1 MIDATAVARL
11 REQHAAATAGEL
23 VKASSEYYDHC
34 LYISGEL
41 VPFACF
47 ERIEDLWLHRAAHN
61 ALPDV
66 LDALE
71 QAWRERDALAAELAQ
86 VRGQLHAQP
95 SDYEN
100 ERAEERIRQIDL
112 LFHAYGMNRDKWPQH
127 AQDSFERLDTAQR
140 EYEAKYC

>member
-1 MIDATAVARL
+1 MIDANEVARL

-71 QAWRERDALAAELAQ
+71 QAWRERDEAVGVVNYWKAQTQDERSRRKLVTAERDALAAELASYKRNAAYIASC
-86 VRGQLHAQP
+86 VE
-95 SDYEN
+95 SD
-100 ERAEERIRQIDL
+100 
-112 LFHAYGMNRDKWPQH
+112 G
-127 AQDSFERLDTAQR
+127 
-140 EYEAKYC
+140 KYIP